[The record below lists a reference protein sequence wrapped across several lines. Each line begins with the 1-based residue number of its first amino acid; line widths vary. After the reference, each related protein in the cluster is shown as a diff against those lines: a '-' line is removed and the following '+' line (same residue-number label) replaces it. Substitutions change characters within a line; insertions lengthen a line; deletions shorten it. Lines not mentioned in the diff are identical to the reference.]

1 MEWRVF
7 LDIAMFWNWLWWWLQ
22 DSMNILKAI
31 ELYIFKNYYILYI
44 FNWRIIALHYCLG
57 YAMYQHESA
66 IDIHMSSPSWTSLS
80 LPILWMS
87 EFMASGYLNK
97 TVKKKTPEKSKLKS
111 KQLCSRVNSGSKG
124 FSVQSCIHST
134 HCTLFSHGSHP
145 RLFPDIPLP
154 SIPNQLR

>member
-1 MEWRVF
+1 
-7 LDIAMFWNWLWWWLQ
+7 MFWNWLWWWLQ

-66 IDIHMSSPSWTSLS
+66 IDIHMFPPSWTSLS

-97 TVKKKTPEKSKLKS
+97 TVKKKPPKNPNWNQNNYAAESTVEARGSLSSPVSILPTAPCSVMAPTPGCSPTS
-111 KQLCSRVNSGSKG
+111 RCPAFPISYVRRSGVGSGKQ
-124 FSVQSCIHST
+124 
-134 HCTLFSHGSHP
+134 
-145 RLFPDIPLP
+145 
-154 SIPNQLR
+154 